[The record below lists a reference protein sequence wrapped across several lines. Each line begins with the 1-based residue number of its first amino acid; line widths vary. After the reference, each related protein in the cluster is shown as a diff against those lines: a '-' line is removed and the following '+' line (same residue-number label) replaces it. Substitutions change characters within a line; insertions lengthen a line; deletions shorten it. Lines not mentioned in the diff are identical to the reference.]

1 MTLQAHQISCVRG
14 ERQLFGAID
23 VEIGPGDAL
32 RLAGANGSGKT
43 SMLRILAGL
52 LAPERGEVRWHG
64 KAIGACR
71 DSYHAALVYIG
82 HAGALKDD
90 LLAWE
95 NLAFAQALGG
105 QTLTET
111 AARSALQALGLGRA
125 AALPTRALSQGQRKR
140 LALAR
145 LACNPQASLWLLDEP
160 FSALDAAATATLTAT
175 IDAHL
180 ARGGMLVYTTHQ
192 DVALAPRRALCIDL
206 DQVRA

>member
-43 SMLRILAGL
+43 SLLRILCGL
-52 LAPERGEVRWHG
+52 LAPDSGEVRWRG
-64 KAIGACR
+64 KAIARCR
-71 DSYHAALVYIG
+71 DSYHAALLYIG

-95 NLAFAQALGG
+95 NLVFAQALAG
-105 QTLTET
+105 QVLAET
-111 AARSALQALGLGRA
+111 DARTALHTLGLGRA
-125 AALPTRALSQGQRKR
+125 ADVPARALSQGQRKR

-145 LACNPQASLWLLDEP
+145 LACNAHSSLWLLDEP
-160 FSALDAAATATLTAT
+160 FSALDPAATGALCAT

-192 DVALAPRRALCIDL
+192 DVALAPRRALDINL
-206 DQVRA
+206 DRVSA